1 LGAVL
6 VRQETALNERLTTK
20 HVLDRLGFRSRES
33 LRALVKAG
41 RFPAPLK
48 EPGSTFNFW
57 MESEVDDYLKKFAA
71 QRKAHVEQ
79 SQTDGAQA
87 TVAA

>member
-1 LGAVL
+1 M
-6 VRQETALNERLTTK
+6 K
-20 HVLDRLGFRSRES
+20 RSPRSTCLIVSASEAREPS
-33 LRALVKAG
+33 RIGKSG
-41 RFPAPLK
+41 TFPAPLK